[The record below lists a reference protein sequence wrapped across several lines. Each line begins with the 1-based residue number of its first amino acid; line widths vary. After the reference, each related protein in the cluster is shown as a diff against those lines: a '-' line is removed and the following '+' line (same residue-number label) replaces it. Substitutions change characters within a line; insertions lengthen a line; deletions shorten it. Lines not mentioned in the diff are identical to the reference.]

1 METSSNTDNSHT
13 ENGRQ
18 GKSTKVNITINIANQ
33 VMVGSSWC
41 YYYIKSIPTQ
51 ATHCEQVKKVQI
63 YLLDLRYH
71 LHISKLWFQS
81 RLITMTFKCANVH
94 KIRRQPL
101 PAGWTH
107 AAFKNL
113 PWAWPQCWTR
123 PWNDS
128 KTESDLGELW
138 VIFNSQQT
146 YKNGN
151 YAKRRSN
158 SSRHSS
164 LLTAWAL
171 KVSQK

>member
-71 LHISKLWFQS
+71 LHISKL
-81 RLITMTFKCANVH
+81 
-94 KIRRQPL
+94 
-101 PAGWTH
+101 
-107 AAFKNL
+107 
-113 PWAWPQCWTR
+113 
-123 PWNDS
+123 
-128 KTESDLGELW
+128 
-138 VIFNSQQT
+138 
-146 YKNGN
+146 
-151 YAKRRSN
+151 
-158 SSRHSS
+158 
-164 LLTAWAL
+164 
-171 KVSQK
+171 